1 MDPATLT
8 LVAMLSAGAFGCL
21 ALLYVSI
28 PYPAPVNPDMTIPDD
43 PFGTGLPDAE
53 GPECDETQLPLA
65 A

>member
-21 ALLYVSI
+21 AALYVSI
-28 PYPAPVNPDMTIPDD
+28 PYPEPVDPDLTLPEM
-43 PFGTGLPDAE
+43 PFAEDVPDAE
-53 GPECDETQLPLA
+53 GSLCDELPMA